1 MDEKPVLEVNWTV
14 RKGELWL
21 RWCWKGTV
29 RIYNMVKFD
38 LLALSIL

>member
-1 MDEKPVLEVNWTV
+1 MDEKPVLEDTINWTV

-29 RIYNMVKFD
+29 RIFLQHGQV
-38 LLALSIL
+38 